1 MKDYIMSPFYS
12 IKDNKLF
19 YLKEYEICKL
29 PVEDEIRKKILI
41 DEGVLLEKAKILPQD
56 KIALVLEPHPDDFVL
71 SALGYTLNRYNVIVG
86 NIFSK
91 TNINSFTWINSIL
104 INEYEYEKLRIEE
117 SKLSIQM
124 LLHQE
129 FTSLFEESLRI
140 SKKSYSEIEERIWKF
155 VKQILQENNI
165 DIIMIPMGIGNH
177 PDHLIVYDT
186 IMNNNEIVKNIK
198 IILYPE
204 YPYARS
210 KKSYIERLKEI
221 ENKYSLNKVIININ
235 EEEINVFSNA
245 ISAYRSQFDDINKNQ
260 MLAIIREDYRA
271 LAQEN
276 NQNNEIVV
284 YYEVKGDK
292 VGKELNFD

>member
-1 MKDYIMSPFYS
+1 MKDNIMSPFYS
-12 IKDNKLF
+12 IKDNRLF

-29 PVEDEIRKKILI
+29 PVEDEIKKKILI
-41 DEGVLLEKAKILPQD
+41 DEGVLLEKTKILPQD
-56 KIALVLEPHPDDFVL
+56 EIALVLEPHPDDFVL

-91 TNINSFTWINSIL
+91 TNINSFTWINSIS
-104 INEYEYEKLRIEE
+104 INEYEYEELRIKE
-117 SKLSIQM
+117 SILSIQT

-129 FTSLFEESLRI
+129 FISLFEESLKI
-140 SKKSYSEIEERIWKF
+140 SQKSYNDIGKRILGF
-155 VKQILQENNI
+155 VKRILKENSI
-165 DIIMIPMGIGNH
+165 DVIMIPMGIGNH

-186 IMNNNEIVKNIK
+186 IMDNKEIVKNKK

-204 YPYARS
+204 YTYARS

-221 ENKYSLNKVIININ
+221 ENKYSLNKVIINVN
-235 EEEINVFSNA
+235 EEKINVFSNA

-276 NQNNEIVV
+276 SRNKEVAV
-284 YYEVKGDK
+284 YYEVKGRKDEDK
-292 VGKELNFD
+292 FF